1 MHSIDDH
8 HRRLKQR
15 VHDFVRAYDD
25 GLREGGHE
33 VASADLH
40 GDVLR
45 ALAGAADVDL
55 DVLGGALSDEEVV
68 LLPHVT
74 EDGLVEV
81 VAGDL
86 DGLGNDRTVQCD
98 HGDIRGTTTDV
109 NDHVALRLTDV
120 NAGTDGSRYRLLD
133 DRDLAGTC
141 VVSGILDGL
150 LLDLGRTARDA
161 DRDARLPEG
170 TLADSFIDEVLQHL
184 LRQGVVRDDA
194 LAQRTNRRD
203 VLRSA
208 AQHEARILT
217 VRKHGVCIAVDSHH
231 GRLLQ
236 NDAAAFYIYKDAGGT
251 QIDADII

>member
-1 MHSIDDH
+1 MYRIDNH
-8 HRRLKQR
+8 HRRLEQC
-15 VHDFVRAYDD
+15 VHDLVGAHDD

-33 VASADLH
+33 VAAADFH

-45 ALAGAADVDL
+45 ALAGAADVHL
-55 DVLGGALSDEEVV
+55 DVLGGTFTDEEVV

-74 EDGLVEV
+74 EDGLIEV

-86 DGLGNDRTVQCD
+86 DRFGNDRTVERD
-98 HGDIRGTTTDV
+98 YGDIRGTTTDV
-109 NDHVALRLTDV
+109 DDHIALWLTDV
-120 NAGTDGSRYRLLD
+120 DAGADCSRYRLLD

-141 VVSGILDGL
+141 MVSGILDGL
-150 LLDLGRTARDA
+150 LLDLGCATRDA

-170 TLADSFIDEVLQHL
+170 TLADGFINEVLQHL

-194 LAQRTNRRD
+194 LAQRTDRRD
-203 VLRSA
+203 VLRGA
-208 AQHEARILT
+208 AQHETRVLT
-217 VRKHGVCIAVDSHH
+217 VRKHGIRVAVDSHH